1 MSANAC
7 WETRDIVD
15 EFCGLATQLLH
26 RRMPFPFL
34 LLQLPAS
41 SLRRVRLF
49 CCTITPLKTNCIF
62 LFKWV
67 AVLSMSFLKHGPIR
81 RLPLSADFII
91 PHPPFAHHAL
101 VALSSPA
108 PAPSLP
114 FSRLLPALDPSP
126 TLMHTA
132 GYGGFCGSTHRV
144 ILGPTLGPAPPTPCC
159 IWHDKPIS
167 TLSTGLG
174 LLVESNWQSDFTPA
188 DPTQ

>member
-108 PAPSLP
+108 PAPDPDPAPSLP
-114 FSRLLPALDPSP
+114 LSLSLSALARSRPLANAYAPSRLRWFL
-126 TLMHTA
+126 
-132 GYGGFCGSTHRV
+132 
-144 ILGPTLGPAPPTPCC
+144 
-159 IWHDKPIS
+159 W
-167 TLSTGLG
+167 
-174 LLVESNWQSDFTPA
+174 
-188 DPTQ
+188 